1 MLAVDIPGFGNL
13 RVAHLVLDYN
23 GTLAEDGKLL
33 DGVAP
38 RLRALSAKLSIHV
51 VTADTFGSAAQELAG
66 LPLQLVVVADSDQ
79 TQAKLNFVQHLD
91 ASSVVAIVNGQNDR
105 KMAGAVALAVAV
117 VQREGAAVATLAETD
132 VVARGIVEPLELLQ
146 NPMRL
151 VATLGA

>member
-23 GTLAEDGKLL
+23 GTLAEDGNLL

-79 TQAKLNFVQHLD
+79 TQAKLKFVQHLD